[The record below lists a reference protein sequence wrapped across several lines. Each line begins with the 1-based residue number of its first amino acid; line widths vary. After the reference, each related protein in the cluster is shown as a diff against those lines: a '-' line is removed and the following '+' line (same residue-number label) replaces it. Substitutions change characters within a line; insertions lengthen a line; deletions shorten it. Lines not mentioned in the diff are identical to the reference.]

1 MDPQRYTN
9 VNYDEPPPPYE
20 YLQDQELPGSSIH
33 ELPDRHIPTQEL
45 EEFHGLTELE
55 GSPTQASQDPFD
67 LESSQASYPLSNAS
81 NERGMNTSP
90 PVLQS
95 FSPSE
100 DQMLL

>member
-1 MDPQRYTN
+1 MDPQRYNN

-20 YLQDQELPGSSIH
+20 YLQDQELSGSSIH

-55 GSPTQASQDPFD
+55 GSPTQASQ
-67 LESSQASYPLSNAS
+67 ASYPLSNEAI
-81 NERGMNTSP
+81 ERDMNTSP
-90 PVLQS
+90 SVLQPS
-95 FSPSE
+95 NPSE